1 MDDILTALPGNM
13 IEQKLEDIN
22 KLHLDLKFTI
32 EREKEGSIPF
42 LDMRIINKNGK
53 LSSTWYHKPTDT
65 GLIMN
70 FHSLAP
76 KRYKR
81 TVVSGFVHRIYRAC
95 STWIHFHNSLEKAK
109 RVLEQNQYPP
119 EFYGP
124 IIHETLTAI
133 INTKGPSSKEMTNT
147 SPNIQKETFSL
158 FLQYRGKGSESYAR
172 SLHKIQAPCRI
183 IFTMKKLKSNM
194 PSLKPPVPKLLK
206 SGVVYKIECPRCNSC
221 YVGQTSRHLQTRF
234 KEHVG
239 NGPVQ
244 QHFRDCDSVLSEE
257 CVSVLGAT
265 SKGEVT
271 LLTLEALWIR
281 EVKPELNTK
290 DEFRSRQLTIKL

>member
-1 MDDILTALPGNM
+1 
-13 IEQKLEDIN
+13 
-22 KLHLDLKFTI
+22 
-32 EREKEGSIPF
+32 
-42 LDMRIINKNGK
+42 
-53 LSSTWYHKPTDT
+53 
-65 GLIMN
+65 
-70 FHSLAP
+70 
-76 KRYKR
+76 
-81 TVVSGFVHRIYRAC
+81 
-95 STWIHFHNSLEKAK
+95 
-109 RVLEQNQYPP
+109 
-119 EFYGP
+119 
-124 IIHETLTAI
+124 
-133 INTKGPSSKEMTNT
+133 
-147 SPNIQKETFSL
+147 
-158 FLQYRGKGSESYAR
+158 
-172 SLHKIQAPCRI
+172 
-183 IFTMKKLKSNM
+183 M

-239 NGPVQ
+239 KGPVQ